1 MSWGLEDVGGSW
13 KTDFDKT
20 GTCSLS
26 NCLYCG
32 GHSGPCSKQHGR
44 LLNISEKNRPLR
56 HWMQTRKLGKY
67 RLEYYHHYPYP
78 HRLCTDVIIVAWCF
92 LCKMYLNA
100 CYTLLYMGKY
110 GLWHAMTMRAGNVIP
125 YIWACPKNNG
135 HSLNTP
141 KTWTFQI
148 TFSLYSIFGQT
159 DVCHGQNMVYECIW
173 CYMRGVVIPSSLETP
188 YNGI

>member
-1 MSWGLEDVGGSW
+1 MLED
-13 KTDFDKT
+13 
-20 GTCSLS
+20 
-26 NCLYCG
+26 
-32 GHSGPCSKQHGR
+32 HGR
-44 LLNISEKNRPLR
+44 LILTKQAHVHCQTAFTVGDTRVHVPSNTEDYWTSVRRTAPLR

-78 HRLCTDVIIVAWCF
+78 HRLCTDVIIVAWFF

-100 CYTLLYMGKY
+100 CYTLLYMEKY